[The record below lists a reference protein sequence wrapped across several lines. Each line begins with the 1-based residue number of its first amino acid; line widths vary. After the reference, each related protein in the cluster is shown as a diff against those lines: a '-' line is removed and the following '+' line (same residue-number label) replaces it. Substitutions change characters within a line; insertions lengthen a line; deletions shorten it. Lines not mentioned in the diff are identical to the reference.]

1 MGSYARVLLIA
12 AAGFAG
18 VLAAPCARADH
29 QPAIVVPGRP
39 DVPIIVDGVDVRGA
53 IVSGDWGLYRAGHGY
68 RVIEG
73 GCCPEPAVRRT
84 YFPMTG
90 REPAYGRKEV
100 EPKPRPRPSTH
111 YEKSWGVHSQPGP
124 VTDYP
129 PPYELPPVILAPRV
143 R

>member
-1 MGSYARVLLIA
+1 MGFCTRALLIA
-12 AAGFAG
+12 AAGLAA
-18 VLAAPCARADH
+18 VLAALPARADH

-39 DVPIIVDGVDVRGA
+39 DVPIIVDGVVVNGA
-53 IVSGDWGLYRAGHGY
+53 IISGDWGLYRPGHGY
-68 RVIEG
+68 RIIEG

-111 YEKSWGVHSQPGP
+111 YEKSWSVHSQPGP
-124 VTDYP
+124 VTEY
-129 PPYELPPVILAPRV
+129 PPYELPPVVIAPRV